1 MYSHDTYWNLFC
13 PVRDYENSFLPG
25 LLILH
30 HSTERQWGVIIFSSI
45 FSHGW
50 YPIWHKSFFKFF
62 FLIKS
67 SFSADWAWMKLIP
80 FATIPWSCHNRWR
93 IEHIEWQEQAKAANR
108 PLGIKPEKKYLKQ
121 LLSSW
126 RVNNHL
132 EVKINLRHSHYIG
145 FQYFHDLL
153 KSLTQES
160 LPCCEKGQA
169 IVASCKWF
177 WKRPS
182 VKLFCL

>member
-13 PVRDYENSFLPG
+13 QVRDYENPFLPG
-25 LLILH
+25 LIIYH

-62 FLIKS
+62 FFYKIIFRCWLGLNEVDPLCNYS
-67 SFSADWAWMKLIP
+67 
-80 FATIPWSCHNRWR
+80 NRWR
-93 IEHIEWQEQAKAANR
+93 IEHIEWQEQAKAVNR
-108 PLGIKPEKKYLKQ
+108 PLGIKPGKKYLKQ

-153 KSLTQES
+153 KSLLHKS
-160 LPCCEKGQA
+160 PFPVVRKGRL
-169 IVASCKWF
+169 W
-177 WKRPS
+177 
-182 VKLFCL
+182 

>member
-1 MYSHDTYWNLFC
+1 MSLRCTVMTLIGTSF
-13 PVRDYENSFLPG
+13 VKLETENPFLPG
-25 LLILH
+25 LIILH

-50 YPIWHKSFFKFF
+50 YPIWHKSFFLIFF
-62 FLIKS
+62 FIKS
-67 SFSADWAWMKLIP
+67 SFGADWAWMKLIP
-80 FATIPWSCHNRWR
+80 FATIPWSCYNRWR
-93 IEHIEWQEQAKAANR
+93 IKHIEWQEQAKAANG
-108 PLGIKPEKKYLKQ
+108 PLGIKPGKKYLKQ

-153 KSLTQES
+153 KSLLHKS
-160 LPCCEKGQA
+160 PFPVVRKG
-169 IVASCKWF
+169 
-177 WKRPS
+177 R
-182 VKLFCL
+182 L